1 MAQDIENKVEATE
14 EAKVEEV
21 VEEADDTGEELDDE
35 FDGIDEE
42 DLIEAG
48 YKTHKFSLFDSP
60 IEVATIAFMAVYV
73 VFAFVSFAMDNPNGT
88 GFMNIFEFFFDVINK
103 LIPGIVLLIA
113 CEIHEK
119 VELIEYNLSL
129 NSEYMARY
137 QMDLLEKMSKK
148 DK

>member
-1 MAQDIENKVEATE
+1 MWEVHNMSQDIENKVE
-14 EAKVEEV
+14 EAKVEED
-21 VEEADDTGEELDDE
+21 AIIDDE

-60 IEVATIAFMAVYV
+60 IEIATIVFMAAYATYCFFT
-73 VFAFVSFAMDNPNGT
+73 FAVANPNGT
-88 GFMNIFEFFFDVINK
+88 DLISIFTFLFDLVAK
-103 LIPGIVLLIA
+103 MIPGIILLIA

-137 QMDLLEKMSKK
+137 QMDLLDKMSKK

>member
-1 MAQDIENKVEATE
+1 MAQDIENKVE
-14 EAKVEEV
+14 EAKVEE
-21 VEEADDTGEELDDE
+21 EEIIDDE

-60 IEVATIAFMAVYV
+60 IEIATIIFMALYV
-73 VFAFVSFAMDNPNGT
+73 VFAFCSFAIDNPNGT
-88 GFMNIFEFFFDVINK
+88 NLMNIFEFFFELVAK
-103 LIPGIVLLIA
+103 LIPGIILLVA

-119 VELIEYNLSL
+119 VELVEYNLSL

-137 QMDLLEKMSKK
+137 QMDLMDKLNSK
-148 DK
+148 DE

>member
-1 MAQDIENKVEATE
+1 MAQDIENKVEETE
-14 EAKVEEV
+14 EAQAEEV
-21 VEEADDTGEELDDE
+21 ILDDE
-35 FDGIDEE
+35 GDGIDEE

-60 IEVATIAFMAVYV
+60 IEIAAIVFMVAYV
-73 VFAFVSFAMDNPNGT
+73 IYSFFAFAAANPNGT
-88 GFMNIFEFFFDVINK
+88 DLISIFNFLFELVAK
-103 LIPGIVLLIA
+103 LIPGVILLVA

-137 QMDLLEKMSKK
+137 QMDLMDKLNKK

>member
-1 MAQDIENKVEATE
+1 MAQDIENKVEEAEIE
-14 EAKVEEV
+14 EEEI
-21 VEEADDTGEELDDE
+21 LDDE

-48 YKTHKFSLFDSP
+48 YKAHKFSLFDSP
-60 IEVATIAFMAVYV
+60 IEVATIVFMAVYV
-73 VFAFVSFAMDNPNGT
+73 IYCFVMFAINNPGGT
-88 GFMNIFEFFFDVINK
+88 ELVNIFDFLFDVVLK
-103 LIPGIVLLIA
+103 MIPGIILLVA

-137 QMDLLEKMSKK
+137 QMDLMDKLNKK
-148 DK
+148 DE

>member
-1 MAQDIENKVEATE
+1 MAQDIENKVE
-14 EAKVEEV
+14 EAKVEE
-21 VEEADDTGEELDDE
+21 EEIIDDE

-60 IEVATIAFMAVYV
+60 IEIATIIFMAVYV
-73 VFAFVSFAMDNPNGT
+73 VFAFCSFAIDNPNGT
-88 GFMNIFEFFFDVINK
+88 NLMNIFEFFFELVAK
-103 LIPGIVLLIA
+103 LIPGIILLVA

-119 VELIEYNLSL
+119 VELVEYNLSL

-137 QMDLLEKMSKK
+137 QMDLM
-148 DK
+148 DKLNKEDK